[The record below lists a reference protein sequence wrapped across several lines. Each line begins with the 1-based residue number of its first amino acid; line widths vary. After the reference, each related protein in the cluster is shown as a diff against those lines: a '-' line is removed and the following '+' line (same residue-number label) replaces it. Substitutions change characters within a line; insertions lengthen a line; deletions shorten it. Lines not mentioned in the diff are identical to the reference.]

1 LKVKVKQVFLIVDF
15 ENLFVKKIDP
25 NLKLLIFLFKRLCF
39 GKDLFIV
46 LPDCSDLFLQFSEI
60 GVSKV
65 FLLGD
70 VGGFSFCF
78 LDFVIESC
86 DLFGMESGGQ
96 EEVVF
101 LFGEEISFFP
111 GSVVELV
118 DALFFELVF
127 FFDFLVLL
135 SE

>member
-1 LKVKVKQVFLIVDF
+1 VKQIFLIVDF
-15 ENLFVKKIDP
+15 KNLFVKKIDP
-25 NLKLLIFLFKRLCF
+25 KLKLLIFLFKRLCF
-39 GKDLFIV
+39 GKNLFIV
-46 LPDCSDLFLQFSEI
+46 LPDCSELFLQFSEI
-60 GVSKV
+60 RVSKI

-70 VGGFSFCF
+70 VDSFSLCF
-78 LDFVIESC
+78 LDLVIEGC

-101 LFGEEISFFP
+101 LFGEEIGFFP
-111 GSVVELV
+111 DSVVQL
-118 DALFFELVF
+118 DDTLFFELIF